1 MTSPA
6 NGGTIHMML
15 SIGTGFLSG
24 YDYDSLVEPSWGAPA
39 YTWIIDY
46 DGDGDKDIVSG
57 NGTRIEV
64 KLNTG
69 GGFFNSTFFY
79 YYNGWGLAQQTFALD
94 RSRY

>member
-1 MTSPA
+1 
-6 NGGTIHMML
+6 
-15 SIGTGFLSG
+15 
-24 YDYDSLVEPSWGAPA
+24 
-39 YTWIIDY
+39 
-46 DGDGDKDIVSG
+46 VSG